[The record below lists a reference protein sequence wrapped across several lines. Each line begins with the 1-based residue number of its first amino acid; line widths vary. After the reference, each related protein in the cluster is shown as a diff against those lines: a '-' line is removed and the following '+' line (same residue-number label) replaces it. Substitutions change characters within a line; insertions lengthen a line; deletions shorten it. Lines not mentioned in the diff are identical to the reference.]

1 MSPHDASPSPSWGG
15 WLTRSVRRVGALSQ
29 NRRRARVTKSSPP
42 GRCATTLPMKGR
54 EKVFALPSRAELKRA
69 ALLSLITTALCLV
82 WPLGALAQEVAQGGS
97 AINIDLGS
105 GAGLTQRVVQL
116 VGLMTVL
123 SLAPSIV
130 IMTTSFVRIIVV
142 LSLLRTALGMQQS
155 PPNAVLVSLA
165 LFLSAIVM
173 APTWQ
178 DAYDSGI
185 RPLMDQQMELPQAF
199 DAASEPVKTFMLAQV
214 DRGDLALFTRLSK
227 IEPPRD
233 VQELPLRVVT
243 PAFMISE
250 LKKAFTIGFLLFVPF
265 LVIDLVVASVLMS
278 MGMMMLPPVVISLPF
293 KLIFFVLVDGWRLV
307 AGSLV
312 ESFQRAAGGG

>member
-1 MSPHDASPSPSWGG
+1 MTASSA
-15 WLTRSVRRVGALSQ
+15 TRRQSG
-29 NRRRARVTKSSPP
+29 KSGLLAPP
-42 GRCATTLPMKGR
+42 T
-54 EKVFALPSRAELKRA
+54 RAELKRA
-69 ALLSLITTALCLV
+69 ALLSLIVTALCLA
-82 WPLGALAQEVAQGGS
+82 WPIAALAQAAGGS
-97 AINIDLGS
+97 GSALNIDLGT
-105 GAGLTQRVVQL
+105 GAGLTERVVQL
-116 VGLMTVL
+116 VGLITVL

-142 LSLLRTALGMQQS
+142 LSLLRTALGLQQS

-185 RPLMDQQMELPQAF
+185 RPLLDQQMELPQAF
-199 DAASEPVKTFMLAQV
+199 DAASEPVKTFMLSQV
-214 DRGDLALFTRLSK
+214 EPGDLGLFVRLSR
-227 IEPPRD
+227 IEAPEN
-233 VQELPLRVVT
+233 VQDLPLRTVI

-250 LKKAFTIGFLLFVPF
+250 LKRAFTIGFLLFVPF

-278 MGMMMLPPVVISLPF
+278 MGMMMLPPVIISLPF

-312 ESFQRAAGGG
+312 ESFQSASGSG